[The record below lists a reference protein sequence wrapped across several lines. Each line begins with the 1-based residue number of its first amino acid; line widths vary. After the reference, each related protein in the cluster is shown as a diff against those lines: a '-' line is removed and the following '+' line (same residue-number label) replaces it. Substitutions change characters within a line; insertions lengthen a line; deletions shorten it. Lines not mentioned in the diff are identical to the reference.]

1 MAILSKERYEEK
13 FSGFFIRDC
22 VLGFTS
28 TRIGFLLVEEL
39 TEGQHID
46 DGWQTRFVA
55 INLEQPMETRIFSMT
70 GGRLSFATLS
80 SAWSPNQEEY
90 VMVDTGRQ
98 VSTYK
103 PKEYRGD
110 ETEIPFD
117 GQGYGY
123 SDLGHV
129 GCAVIKVVRV
139 GTTVFAI
146 GAPLR
151 IFERLDNQQWRE
163 IKEIPI
169 PAELKSKNDDE
180 ITTALGNSD
189 FYDLAGYST
198 EDMYAVGGAGTVWHK
213 KGEKWRQCPFPTNLR
228 LHTVA
233 CGDDGLVYITD
244 IRGSVWKGRE
254 DRWELVAKA
263 DMSLPFVDA
272 VWFDNRLWCANDY
285 GTWVL
290 EDNALV
296 PAHRAKARPMPTSSS
311 IHAHRIDVS
320 PDGKTMLVA
329 GGHGASTYDGQRWE
343 VLFDGGD
350 F

>member
-1 MAILSKERYEEK
+1 MIIDKQHWDTFIA
-13 FSGFFIRDC
+13 GFFIRDC
-22 VLGFTS
+22 TIGFEDG
-28 TRIGFLLVEEL
+28 RFGFLLYEEL
-39 TEGQHID
+39 EPEQHLD
-46 DGWQTRFVA
+46 DGWRTRVLA
-55 INLEQPMETRIFSMT
+55 VKMDNPMERRFFAGSANK
-70 GGRLSFATLS
+70 LSFSTIS
-80 SAWSPNQEEY
+80 SAWAPNQSEF
-90 VMVDTGRQ
+90 VVVDSGRM
-98 VSTYK
+98 SWAYK
-103 PKEYRGD
+103 PKTYLGD

-117 GQGYGY
+117 GRGYGY
-123 SDLGHV
+123 SDLGEI
-129 GCAVIKVVRV
+129 GCSVTKVVRV

-146 GAPLR
+146 GGVLR
-151 IFERLDNQQWRE
+151 IFERLNDQQWRDV
-163 IKEIPI
+163 KEIPI
-169 PAELKSKNDDE
+169 PAEFKSKNDDV
-180 ITTALGNSD
+180 ITAAIGNSR

-263 DMSLPFVDA
+263 DMSLPFVDS

-296 PAHRAKARPMPTSSS
+296 PAHRAKTRPMPTSSS